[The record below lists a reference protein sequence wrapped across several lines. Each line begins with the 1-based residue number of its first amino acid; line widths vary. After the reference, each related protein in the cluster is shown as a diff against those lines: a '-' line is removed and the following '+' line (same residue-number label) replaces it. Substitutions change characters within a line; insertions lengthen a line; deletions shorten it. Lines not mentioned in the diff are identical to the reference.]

1 MPGDD
6 LGLRVPA
13 PSTRPGRAGR
23 SVITVTGHG
32 VRLKVWLHS
41 LWVEDGFKSDGN
53 VRRRTLTRATSNIE
67 RLLFLAGSGFVTVDA
82 LDWCAEN
89 GVPVVAVSQSGAPR
103 WTLLPGAGG
112 VHQAA
117 LRRAQALA
125 PFTNAGLEM
134 ARWLIARKV
143 AGQRDVLRTLAGR
156 LTPSRDAEWSRL
168 AVPGAAAA
176 LDRLLPRLHRPASI
190 AEVRQVEAEAAAVYW
205 SGWAGLPLHFAPPSY
220 KKKVPGHWQAF
231 RGRGSPLTDGP
242 RSAVDPVN
250 ALLNYAYALLEAEA
264 RMACH
269 EAGVDPSL
277 GILHTDTERRR
288 SLIYDLMEP
297 VRPVA
302 DRLVLSLLLSHAFRP
317 GELWALRDGRCRL
330 DQDLCARLWPWMPTF
345 RQALG
350 PIITFLL
357 GRLRRGP
364 RYGDRTAYRLV
375 EVTPSVKT
383 RAPLG
388 QKRWA
393 REAPA
398 PAIQSVNACRSC
410 GVLLEGERPDRRF
423 CESCEAPLRAAR
435 CAEAAAVGRA
445 TLARL
450 RLDGHDPAHGGS
462 AARRRGATQRRQHR
476 ARATAAGGPMLDSA
490 QARAQFHRFLPR
502 LRQVPL
508 RRIASALGVTP
519 GYASFL
525 RRGLRTPHPRHLAAL
540 RALADARA

>member
-1 MPGDD
+1 VAVD
-6 LGLRVPA
+6 PA
-13 PSTRPGRAGR
+13 ARLTTPPERRGGVA
-23 SVITVTGHG
+23 TVRGHG
-32 VRLKVWLHS
+32 VKIRVRRHALS
-41 LWVEDGFKSDGN
+41 IEDGFLLEGPQDEWR
-53 VRRRTLTRATSNIE
+53 VTRATSRIE
-67 RLLFLAGSGFVTVDA
+67 RILFLAGSGFITVDA

-112 VHQAA
+112 AHQAR

-125 PFTNAGLEM
+125 PFTETGLQI
-134 ARWLIARKV
+134 ARWLVARKV
-143 AGQRDVLRTLAGR
+143 AGQRDTLRDLAGR

-168 AVPGAAAA
+168 AMPGAAAA

-190 AEVRQVEAEAAAVYW
+190 AEVRQVEAEAAGVYW

-220 KKKVPGHWQAF
+220 RTRVPDHWRSF
-231 RGRGSPLTDGP
+231 IVRSSPLTGGP
-242 RSAVDPVN
+242 RGAVDPPD

-269 EAGVDPSL
+269 EAGLDPSL
-277 GILHTDTERRR
+277 GILHTDTDGRR

-350 PIITFLL
+350 PVMTFLL

-364 RYGDRTAYRLV
+364 RYGERTAYRLV
-375 EVTPSVKT
+375 EVAPPART

-393 REAPA
+393 RETPA
-398 PAIQSVNACRSC
+398 PAIQAVNACRSC
-410 GVLLEGERPDRRF
+410 GVLLEGERPDRLY
-423 CESCEAPLRAAR
+423 CESCGAPLRAAR
-435 CAEAAAVGRA
+435 GAEAATAGRN

-450 RLDGHDPAHGGS
+450 RDDGHDPAHGGS
-462 AARRRGATQRRQHR
+462 AARRRGAAQRRQHR
-476 ARATAAGGPMLDSA
+476 ARATAAGGPMMDSA
-490 QARAQFHRFLPR
+490 AARAQFHRLLPR

-508 RRIASALGVTP
+508 GRIAASLDVTP

-540 RALADARA
+540 RALADAWS